1 MLVIDLPNSPFRIA
15 QQCVREGEERSQ
27 LRLELRAAHIDRN
40 ALAKTVI
47 VQIRL
52 KFIYIRV
59 ERFSG

>member
-52 KFIYIRV
+52 KFIYI
-59 ERFSG
+59 